1 MRFLSTAVSTA
12 ALLAL
17 LAIPG
22 LPALAYNHDKIE
34 CQRAKHGSGDFV
46 TVRRQENGTK
56 LVELGGN
63 GGWLRNLEKVLG
75 LDYKVTSAKV
85 LMPVKG
91 CHQKDLK
98 EAFPIM
104 CHVGGGTLTVSGEEG
119 KKSTEL
125 PLYFAMLRLSPSTL
139 DDMYDQLDVKTVFA
153 RLTFATRLGHDVE
166 LSEMFGV
173 QECATR

>member
-1 MRFLSTAVSTA
+1 MRFLLA

-17 LAIPG
+17 PA
-22 LPALAYNHDKIE
+22 LPVLAYNHDQIE
-34 CQRAKHGSGDFV
+34 CQRAKHASGDFV

-56 LVELGGN
+56 LVELGGT
-63 GGWLRNLEKVLG
+63 GGWTRNLEKVLG
-75 LDYKVTSAKV
+75 LEFKVTGVKV
-85 LMPVKG
+85 TMPVKG

-98 EAFPIM
+98 ADFPIM
-104 CHVGGGTLTVSGEEG
+104 CHVGGGTLTVTGDEG
-119 KKSTEL
+119 KSTEL

-153 RLTFATRLGHDVE
+153 RLTFATRKGHDVE

-173 QECATR
+173 QECATK